1 MKTFARNGNPAF
13 TPEMRQH
20 ADNCWISFTELNAL
34 CVSHM
39 GIENFNNWFPEGPY
53 ARTVSLLGQLSG
65 AIAEAQGK
73 KDSIKLIKL
82 GAGQNPGKVEMGDY
96 RFDFTSTVRPQAGE
110 AAAAAPARPAGAAPR
125 HAATDQD
132 HCFLDNPFLLIV
144 NTAPD
149 EYYFATNGNF
159 RFRVY
164 TKVPG
169 ANIAAAASID
179 RGYFKDNQWVLL
191 QRLNGDDIEPTG
203 NMSSAV
209 AQHWSGTI
217 IPLGSHGRWN
227 VPFAPPGGTSPA
239 PTVWRIIFYQ
249 YH

>member
-1 MKTFARNGNPAF
+1 
-13 TPEMRQH
+13 
-20 ADNCWISFTELNAL
+20 
-34 CVSHM
+34 M
-39 GIENFNNWFPEGPY
+39 GIENFNNWFPESPY

-73 KDSIKLIKL
+73 KDAIKLIALKP
-82 GAGQNPGKVEMGDY
+82 GQNPGQVEMGDY
-96 RFDFTSTVRPQAGE
+96 RFDFTSTARPQAGE
-110 AAAAAPARPAGAAPR
+110 AAPAAARPAGAAPR
-125 HAATDQD
+125 RAATDQE
-132 HCFLDNPFLLIV
+132 HCFLDNPFLVIV

-169 ANIAAAASID
+169 TNIAAAASID
-179 RGYFKDNQWVLL
+179 RGYFRDNQWVLL

-203 NMSSAV
+203 NMAGAAAS
-209 AQHWSGTI
+209 HWSGTI

-227 VPFAPPGGTSPA
+227 VPFAPPGGMSPE
-239 PTVWRIIFYQ
+239 PTIWRVTFYQ